1 MKKLFYNIISWF
13 KSLFKKDEDIKENVD
28 EVNDVV
34 VEKTLEEVL
43 FEKLKEQR
51 FFEDGKPSRD
61 QINADLAESA
71 RKQNTYKDM
80 YNSIKGFEEPSEKLK
95 GQINAE
101 RAKDKT
107 TLIRQ
112 QIKAKK

>member
-1 MKKLFYNIISWF
+1 MKKLFYNIISWI
-13 KSLFKKDEDIKENVD
+13 KSLFKSEKGIETKVVE
-28 EVNDVV
+28 EVV
-34 VEKTLEEVL
+34 VEKTKEQLL
-43 FEKLKEQR
+43 FEKLKGDK
-51 FFEDGKPSRD
+51 FFEDVKPSRD

-80 YNSIKGFEEPSEKLK
+80 YNSIKGFAEPNEELK

-101 RAKDKT
+101 IAKDKT